1 MKWTRSLRLGALAS
15 ACVAAFASVGC
26 IKTDDKTT
34 LAKDGS
40 GTVDVTITIDMSKM
54 KEMKD
59 MFSAMMPQ
67 TPPAAEP
74 AMEGEPAM
82 GEPAAP
88 KKEDD
93 GFSSQFSREEVEKDL
108 KKYEGLELKDYKT
121 ETTDG
126 KQVVHMVIA
135 FKSWES
141 LCKSG
146 ATGNKAITLTKGED
160 GNYTIV
166 FDAMGGQ
173 GPGAGGAGGADAG
186 GADAGA
192 MMEGMLPML
201 EGFMGGLEFKSAITV
216 PGAIIETN
224 GTKSEDGATV
234 SWSMAWKDITA
245 SIKEKKKDGTLMKVT
260 FKGEGIDLKPF
271 SFKPDAEKAGSKMGF
286 GAK

>member
-1 MKWTRSLRLGALAS
+1 MKWTRSLRLATVAS
-15 ACVAAFASVGC
+15 ACVAALATAGC
-26 IKTDDKTT
+26 IKSDDKTT

-40 GTVDVTITIDMSKM
+40 GSVDVTITIDMSKI

-59 MFSAMMPQ
+59 MFGAMMPPS
-67 TPPAAEP
+67 TPPP

-82 GEPAAP
+82 AEPAAP
-88 KKEDD
+88 KEDD
-93 GFSSQFSREEVEKDL
+93 LSSQFSREEVEKDL
-108 KKYEGLELKDYKT
+108 KKYEGLELKDYSN
-121 ETTDG
+121 ETKDG

-135 FKSWES
+135 FKSWEN

-173 GPGAGGAGGADAG
+173 GPGADAKGGAEAG

-201 EGFMGGLEFKSAITV
+201 EGFMGGLEFKSAITL
-216 PGAIIETN
+216 PGAIVETN
-224 GTKSEDGATV
+224 GTKSEDGLSVA
-234 SWSMAWKDITA
+234 WSMAWKDIAA
-245 SIKEKKKDGTLMKVT
+245 SIKDKKKDGTLMKVT
-260 FKGEGIDLKPF
+260 FKGEGVDIKPF
-271 SFKPDAEKAGSKMGF
+271 SFKPDMEKAGGKMGL
-286 GAK
+286 GPK